1 MIPIGVTSAV
11 THRGA
16 RRAECWIADAIR
28 SGAAAPGVRTDT
40 CRACPK
46 TTPRKEALVMVY
58 IGVHL
63 HGKTTHVAAVN
74 GGAELLANRKRQRA
88 DPTFCEVGSLAIG
101 RTDQSKEDRR

>member
-1 MIPIGVTSAV
+1 
-11 THRGA
+11 
-16 RRAECWIADAIR
+16 
-28 SGAAAPGVRTDT
+28 
-40 CRACPK
+40 
-46 TTPRKEALVMVY
+46 MVY